1 MQAVILAAGM
11 GSRIRDIHALPKGF
25 IAVGDQT
32 IIEESIEKLRH
43 HGIQPILI
51 VTGYSAQHYDVLA
64 KTHQLS
70 TFFNSHYH
78 DYGSLYSLYCA
89 KEWIQDDFLL
99 LESDIFYESRA
110 LDKIIQDD
118 NPTGILIS
126 GETQSGD
133 EVYVQAQ
140 GNKLIKMSKQINTLE
155 VQNIAGEFVGINKI
169 ALRDFQYLINKL
181 ESNPMVLQSGHYEE
195 DGLVMLAK
203 DRDIAC
209 VKIPDLLWGEI
220 DNNAQLQRA
229 KKIYEQIE
237 LENHQNPSVSERAVV
252 ATSSR

>member
-25 IAVGDQT
+25 ILLGEQT
-32 IIEESIEKLRH
+32 IIEQSIMKLKDR
-43 HGIQPILI
+43 GIHNILI
-51 VTGYSAQHYDVLA
+51 VTGYAAHHYDVLS
-64 KTHQLS
+64 KSHDIT
-70 TFFNSHYH
+70 TIFNPHYN

-89 KEWIQDDFLL
+89 KKWIGEDFLL
-99 LESDIFYESRA
+99 LESDIFYEAHA
-110 LDKIIQDD
+110 LDKIIQDE
-118 NPTGILIS
+118 NPTSILIS

-140 GNKLIKMSKQINTLE
+140 GNKLIKMSKQKNTLE
-155 VQNIAGEFVGINKI
+155 VQDIVGEFVGINKI

-203 DRDIAC
+203 DCDITC
-209 VKIPDLLWGEI
+209 LKIPDLLWGEI
-220 DNNAQLQRA
+220 DNSAHLQRA
-229 KKIYEQIE
+229 KKIHEIIE
-237 LENHQNPSVSERAVV
+237 NECVV
-252 ATSSR
+252 